1 MPSYKSALIRNIP
14 KTEFKLNPYAVE
26 YIPQKP
32 AHTFWEDCPLYKEA
46 VPGEYSNEW
55 EHKHYAALYR
65 LKKSPTFQRKFA
77 TFAEN
82 ILCVTET
89 DTEKGC
95 RIDLRATQ
103 YWGQG
108 SDERGKKKKRI
119 GFWFYYRQDGF
130 TYKVVYECDD
140 LEDPRTGWFYQWDH
154 DDACCGYSCDFFGCY
169 YAYPA
174 KKRKQVSS
182 ILQNKNTKIDKKD
195 F

>member
-32 AHTFWEDCPLYKEA
+32 AHIFWEDCPLYKEA
-46 VPGEYSNEW
+46 VPDEYSNEW
-55 EHKHYAALYR
+55 EKKQYAALQR
-65 LKKSPTFQRKFA
+65 LKKSPTFQHKFA

-154 DDACCGYSCDFFGCY
+154 DDACCGFSCDFFGCY

-174 KKRKQVSS
+174 KKRK
-182 ILQNKNTKIDKKD
+182 
-195 F
+195 

>member
-32 AHTFWEDCPLYKEA
+32 AHTFWDDEDAIKYLEKE
-46 VPGEYSNEW
+46 VIPGKYHSEW
-55 EHKHYAALYR
+55 EHKQYNALQK

-82 ILCVTET
+82 ILCVTDT
-89 DTEKGC
+89 NTEKGC
-95 RIDLRATQ
+95 RIDLRATL

-108 SDERGKKKKRI
+108 SDERGKKKKLI
-119 GFWFYYRQDGF
+119 GFWFLYRQDGF

-140 LEDPRTGWFYQWDH
+140 LEDPRTGWFFQWDH
-154 DDACCGYSCDFFGCY
+154 DDDCCGFSCDFFGCCY
-169 YAYPA
+169 KYPC
-174 KKRKQVSS
+174 KRHK
-182 ILQNKNTKIDKKD
+182 
-195 F
+195 

>member
-32 AHTFWEDCPLYKEA
+32 AHTFWEDCPLYKEE

-55 EHKHYAALYR
+55 EKKQYAALQR

-77 TFAEN
+77 TFAES

-108 SDERGKKKKRI
+108 SDERGKKKKLI

-140 LEDPRTGWFYQWDH
+140 LADPRTGWFYQWDH
-154 DDACCGYSCDFFGCY
+154 DNACCGYSCDFFDCY
-169 YAYPA
+169 YRYPS
-174 KKRKQVSS
+174 KRK
-182 ILQNKNTKIDKKD
+182 
-195 F
+195 